1 MIGRNHHA
9 VRKKNGTTLRLLPT
23 GHTLGER
30 KVLCIKKGVMPPE
43 GHCKKFRYDPLK
55 RTPPRPAVPDF
66 SRLKDTDFT
75 L

>member
-1 MIGRNHHA
+1 MLFT
-9 VRKKNGTTLRLLPT
+9 KKMEPRCDYCQRGTP
-23 GHTLGER
+23 LGDS

-66 SRLKDTDFT
+66 SHLKDNDFT